1 MCRILSPDV
10 ERVFLVIEASAGCG
24 EFQRRKYHDED
35 QYNKIRK
42 EVKIRTE
49 NGSEEGRKS

>member
-1 MCRILSPDV
+1 VCRILSPDV
-10 ERVFLVIEASAGCG
+10 ERVFLVIEESAGCG